1 MLYYLLLCG
10 CSPDALTL
18 LRSSTGYSVVI
29 AVTLVPG
36 MIAVSRTWVGYTVID
51 RRTSNS
57 CKDLCGAVL
66 CPFICSDDHQFT
78 SALEEGINDLWNIM
92 VYIDCCERRT

>member
-1 MLYYLLLCG
+1 MVVGFGG

-18 LRSSTGYSVVI
+18 LDHSLDISVVI

-36 MIAVSRTWVGYTVID
+36 MVAVSHTGVGYTVID

-66 CPFICSDDHQFT
+66 YPFICSDDHQSHQPSKKGYLPSET
-78 SALEEGINDLWNIM
+78 P
-92 VYIDCCERRT
+92 